1 MDKKRLLIWDQCWA
15 DEFDIFGFEL
25 VDDIAVKAVIE
36 ILERVEDDDPVA
48 DEYYFGTNE
57 AIDLCSEEVLG
68 VLKDAAEPSE
78 EEVAII
84 TKYLGDGNG
93 QTFFVLICTRILGF
107 NEECSDEDKILT
119 DEEKKLLEEYA
130 W

>member
-1 MDKKRLLIWDQCWA
+1 MDKKCLLIWYKCWA
-15 DEFDIFGFEL
+15 DEFDVFGFEF
-25 VDDIAVKAVIE
+25 VDGIAVKTVIE

-57 AIDLCSEEVLG
+57 ALDLCSEEVLG

-78 EEVAII
+78 EEIATI
-84 TKYLGDGNG
+84 TKYLGVGNG
-93 QTFFVLICTRILGF
+93 QTFFGQICTKILDF
-107 NEECSDEDKILT
+107 DKECSDEDRILT